1 MPSQT
6 FQLSRP
12 DSAVALQ
19 DPLPQY
25 TRDPKLPSYLQPQ
38 DGVSVMMGSRITYD
52 EKHAPAIVYDYDE
65 TREESSARVPQAL
78 LVDAAASLCGYL
90 YFVS

>member
-12 DSAVALQ
+12 DGGLAVQ

-25 TRDPKLPSYLQPQ
+25 TRDSKLPSYLQPQ
-38 DGVSVMMGSRITYD
+38 DNVSVMGSSITYD

-90 YFVS
+90 YFVG